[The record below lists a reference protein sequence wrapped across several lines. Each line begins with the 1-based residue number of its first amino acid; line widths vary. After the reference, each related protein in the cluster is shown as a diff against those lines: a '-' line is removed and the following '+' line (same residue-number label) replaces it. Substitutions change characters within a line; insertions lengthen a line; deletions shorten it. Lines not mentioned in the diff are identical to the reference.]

1 MHNFERLT
9 IWQDAQDLAVD
20 IYKAFADNRDFG
32 LRDQIQRAA
41 VSISNNIAEGSE
53 YDSDNAFIR
62 YLNIAKGSC
71 SEVRSMLY
79 LCHRI
84 NYLDSTTAEN
94 YIEKSKK
101 LSSKITN
108 FITQLE
114 QNNENCLKS
123 KSLKVK
129 SSKSQI
135 V

>member
-1 MHNFERLT
+1 MT
-9 IWQDAQDLAVD
+9 VD
-20 IYKAFADNRDFG
+20 IYKTFADNRDFG
-32 LRDQIQRAA
+32 FR

-53 YDSDNAFIR
+53 YDSDIAFIK

-71 SEVRSMLY
+71 GEVRSMLY
-79 LCHRI
+79 LCHKI
-84 NYLDSTTAEN
+84 NYLDSTTAED

-108 FITQLE
+108 LITQLE
-114 QNNENCLKS
+114 QNNDNCLKS

-129 SSKSQI
+129 TSKNQH